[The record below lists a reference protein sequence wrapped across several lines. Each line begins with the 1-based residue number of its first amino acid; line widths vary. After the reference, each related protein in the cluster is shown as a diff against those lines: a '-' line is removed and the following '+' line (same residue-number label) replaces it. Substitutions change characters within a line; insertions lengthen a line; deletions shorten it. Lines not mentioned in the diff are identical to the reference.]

1 MGPNRG
7 MSTVML
13 QDVCAV
19 PTRERSTDDYFF
31 AVGERRE
38 ERTWAVSST
47 YLLYVLREHFQ
58 LLKT

>member
-1 MGPNRG
+1 VGPNRG

-19 PTRERSTDDYFF
+19 PTRERST
-31 AVGERRE
+31 EIISLRSRE
-38 ERTWAVSST
+38 AGGTWAVSST
-47 YLLYVLREHFQ
+47 YLYVLREHFQ